1 MCGFMGTY
9 ELSINYEGP
18 EDTSK
23 ESTSLT
29 ETEGEWSNNMYTKH
43 TERKKGPGRSYGE
56 FRVERV
62 IAGRTGQE
70 I

>member
-1 MCGFMGTY
+1 MIKTSLRGIKMCGFMGTY

-29 ETEGEWSNNMYTKH
+29 ETEGE
-43 TERKKGPGRSYGE
+43 
-56 FRVERV
+56 
-62 IAGRTGQE
+62 
-70 I
+70 